1 MTDKPADRHW
11 QARCPDGE
19 WRFVKGIQGPTILCA
34 DDFGVRWQAFGGVS
48 LPSADLRLRYT
59 VVVHGTW
66 MAWKPGY
73 MVMLAE
79 DYDMPQLAGAIRAAQ
94 TQQRQERIAANG

>member
-1 MTDKPADRHW
+1 MSDKPADRRW

-19 WRFVKGIQGPTILCA
+19 WRFSMGIEGPTLVLTGGFRI
-34 DDFGVRWQAFGGVS
+34 RWQAFGGVS

-59 VVVHGTW
+59 VIVHGTW

-73 MVMLAE
+73 MVLLAE
-79 DYDMPQLAGAIRAAQ
+79 DFDMPQLAGTIRAAQ
-94 TQQRQERIAANG
+94 TERRQERIAENG